1 MDCEKFDQHVIDAL
15 YDELDELTY
24 ASLKRHVDG
33 CSRCAAIFSGLRAT
47 REVGVLPIEEPSD
60 ELEAKIMAAVNVA
73 QKKAPWPRKLL
84 RGLAWAGSHAMRPQ
98 LAMAALFFLVIG
110 SSMLLL
116 RGKPGSMGVAVRV
129 SEKGAPAPEQDV
141 AAAPA
146 PTAAGDQ
153 PQLIAAAP
161 VAAATASPAAAAG
174 AERPVEQQAEGR
186 GQGNDAAKADSIKG
200 SADNGGPADKD
211 AAKTA
216 LSDARS
222 VRDTSGC
229 AAAVSKYDEV
239 GVRFPGTG
247 AAADAMWDAAACYK
261 SMGETAKARE
271 LYLALQS
278 GGYKERAAQ
287 ELATLDGVGNSNMA
301 QNQMGSRKAMA
312 PPAPAPASPPPAK
325 VAESPAPS
333 ANEAKARASG
343 GSGGKAPAAP
353 KAPQRAID
361 SAY

>member
-15 YDELDELTY
+15 YDELDELTH
-24 ASLKRHVDG
+24 AALKRHVEG

-60 ELEAKIMAAVNVA
+60 DLEAKIMAAVNVA

-110 SSMLLL
+110 SSLLLL

-129 SEKGAPAPEQDV
+129 SEKGAPAPEAEGAMPPSATAAAAADPQGY
-141 AAAPA
+141 AAAPILAA
-146 PTAAGDQ
+146 PTA
-153 PQLIAAAP
+153 
-161 VAAATASPAAAAG
+161 SPAAG
-174 AERPVEQQAEGR
+174 AERPAEQQIADGR
-186 GQGNDAAKADSIKG
+186 GLLDDRAKLEAEKAPADKAA
-200 SADNGGPADKD
+200 PADKD

-216 LSDARS
+216 LADARS

-247 AAADAMWDAAACYK
+247 AAADAMWDAASCYK
-261 SMGETAKARE
+261 SMGELGKARE
-271 LYLALQS
+271 LYTALQS

-287 ELATLDGVGNSNMA
+287 ELAGLDAVGNGNMV
-301 QNQMGSRKAMA
+301 QNQMAARAPAPRPA
-312 PPAPAPASPPPAK
+312 PPAAAAPGKADAPS
-325 VAESPAPS
+325 PS
-333 ANEAKARASG
+333 ANEAKTRPGG

-353 KAPQRAID
+353 KAQQRAMD
-361 SAY
+361 SSF